1 MTSPRRN
8 QLTMSLDGINPRVFR
23 SPRLLRDLSLKV
35 ISPRSLH
42 DLSSVIS
49 PRDLSSKMI
58 SPRRL
63 RDLSSVISPP

>member
-42 DLSSVIS
+42 DLSVIS